1 VFEGINPLNTLAFR
15 DEIRGAMKKQKQRYN
30 YSAYLYIAPILIG
43 IMVFYLYAFFQN
55 IWLSFN
61 DVGIFGNRKFIG
73 FGNYRTLFHDIL
85 FWRALKNTAFYAILG
100 VPSIVILSIGL
111 AWMLNQKIPAQSFF
125 RTAIFIPAITL
136 PAAIGLL
143 WRWLY
148 NSSFGLINHILGWF
162 GIQPIFWLS
171 DIHWVRWS
179 ILIVLIWA
187 SMSYMVIIL
196 LSGLQRIPSV
206 YYDAAQVDGANTRQI
221 FFRVTLPL
229 LTPTIF
235 FVSVVSMI
243 GTFQIF
249 DLIFLIIRPDSAAYQ
264 YANSLVTFFFQQAF
278 ALDLRGYGAAISV
291 VSLILIFAVTAIQFR
306 VQKRWVNYD

>member
-1 VFEGINPLNTLAFR
+1 
-15 DEIRGAMKKQKQRYN
+15 MKKKKQKYN
-30 YSAYLYIAPILIG
+30 YSAFLFIAPMLIG
-43 IMVFYLYAFFQN
+43 IGIFYLYAFFEN
-55 IWLSFN
+55 IWTSFN
-61 DVGIFGNRKFIG
+61 EVGTFGIRTFVG
-73 FGNYRTLFHDIL
+73 LENYRTLAEDEI

-111 AWMLNQKIPAQSFF
+111 AWMLNQKIPAQGFF

-143 WRWLY
+143 WRWLF
-148 NSSFGLINHILGWF
+148 NSSYGLVNNILGWF
-162 GIQPIFWLS
+162 GVPPVFWLS
-171 DIHWVRWS
+171 DTTVVRWS

-187 SMSYMVIIL
+187 SLSYMVIIL
-196 LSGLQRIPSV
+196 LSGLQRIPGV

-221 FFRVTLPL
+221 FFGVTLPL

-235 FVSVVSMI
+235 FVSVVTMI

-249 DLIFLIIRPDSAAYQ
+249 DLIFLMIRADTVGYQ
-264 YANSLVTFFFQQAF
+264 YANSLVTYFYNQAF
-278 ALDLRGYGAAISV
+278 TFGARGYGAAISV
-291 VSLILIFAVTAIQFR
+291 VSLLLIFAVTAIQFR

>member
-1 VFEGINPLNTLAFR
+1 
-15 DEIRGAMKKQKQRYN
+15 MKKKKQKYN
-30 YSAYLYIAPILIG
+30 YSAFLFIAPMVIG
-43 IMVFYLYAFFQN
+43 IGVFYLYAFFEN
-55 IWLSFN
+55 IWTSFN
-61 DVGIFGNRKFIG
+61 DVGIFGMRTFVG
-73 FGNYRTLFHDIL
+73 LENYRTLAEDEI

-111 AWMLNQKIPAQSFF
+111 AWMLNQKIPAQGFF

-143 WRWLY
+143 WRWLF
-148 NSSFGLINHILGWF
+148 NSSYGLVNNILGWF
-162 GIQPIFWLS
+162 GVPPVFWLS
-171 DIHWVRWS
+171 DTTVVRWS

-187 SMSYMVIIL
+187 SLSYMVIIL
-196 LSGLQRIPSV
+196 LSGLQRIPGV

-221 FFRVTLPL
+221 FFGVTLPL

-235 FVSVVSMI
+235 FVSVVTMI

-249 DLIFLIIRPDSAAYQ
+249 DLIFLMIRADTVGYQ
-264 YANSLVTFFFQQAF
+264 YANSLVTYFYNQAF
-278 ALDLRGYGAAISV
+278 TFGARGYGAAISV
-291 VSLILIFAVTAIQFR
+291 VSLLLIFAVTAIQFR

>member
-1 VFEGINPLNTLAFR
+1 MRTF
-15 DEIRGAMKKQKQRYN
+15 
-30 YSAYLYIAPILIG
+30 
-43 IMVFYLYAFFQN
+43 
-55 IWLSFN
+55 
-61 DVGIFGNRKFIG
+61 VGLE
-73 FGNYRTLFHDIL
+73 NYRTLAEDEI

-111 AWMLNQKIPAQSFF
+111 AWMLNQKIPAQGFF

-143 WRWLY
+143 WRWLF
-148 NSSFGLINHILGWF
+148 NSSYGLVNNILGWF
-162 GIQPIFWLS
+162 GVPPIFWLS
-171 DIHWVRWS
+171 DTNVVRWS

-187 SMSYMVIIL
+187 SLSYMVIIL
-196 LSGLQRIPSV
+196 LSGLQRIPGV

-221 FFRVTLPL
+221 FFRITLPL

-235 FVSVVSMI
+235 FVSVVTMI

-249 DLIFLIIRPDSAAYQ
+249 DLIFLMIRADTVGYQ
-264 YANSLVTFFFQQAF
+264 YATSLVTYFYNQAF
-278 ALDLRGYGAAISV
+278 TFGLRGYGAAISV
-291 VSLILIFAVTAIQFR
+291 VSLFIIFAVTAIQFR

>member
-1 VFEGINPLNTLAFR
+1 
-15 DEIRGAMKKQKQRYN
+15 MKKKKQAYS
-30 YSAYLYIAPILIG
+30 YSAYLFIAPMLIG
-43 IMVFYLYAFFQN
+43 IAVFYLYAFFQN

-61 DVGIFGNRKFIG
+61 EVGIFGNRTFIG
-73 FGNYRTLFHDIL
+73 LGNYRTLFDDII
-85 FWRALKNTAFYAILG
+85 FWRALKNTAFYAFLG

-111 AWMLNQKIPAQSFF
+111 AWMLNQKIPGQGLF

-136 PAAIGLL
+136 PAAVGLL
-143 WRWLY
+143 WRWLF
-148 NSSFGLINHILGWF
+148 NSSYGLINHILGWF
-162 GIQPIFWLS
+162 GVEPIFWLS
-171 DIHWVRWS
+171 DIGMVRWT

-187 SMSYMVIIL
+187 SMSYIVIIL

-235 FVSVVSMI
+235 FVSVVTMI

-249 DLIFLIIRPDSAAYQ
+249 DLIFLMIRPDTAAYQ
-264 YANSLVTFFFQQAF
+264 YANSLVTFFFQEAF
-278 ALDLRGYGAAISV
+278 TNNLRGYGSAISV

-306 VQKRWVNYD
+306 IQKRWVNYD